1 MLATYRTGAV
11 AGIVL
16 FAVVSRGLAADGDK
30 VRVLIIDGENNHAW
44 QQTTPFLKKALE
56 SSGRF
61 VVDVATTPQKPKL
74 PPEPQG
80 ASDKELAQYKEALA
94 KYADAY
100 ALFRSDPPR
109 FEPDLARYAVV
120 LSNYNGT
127 PWPEPVR
134 KSLEEK
140 LRAGDIGLV
149 VFHAA
154 NNAFAGWPEFNRMIG
169 MGWRGNSFGE
179 RLYFTADGKEVRQAK
194 GQGVGAG
201 ETSIQPFKVVI
212 RNADHPITHGMPREW
227 MHAPDQLVHGLRG
240 PIENVQTLATA
251 WSDKAKG
258 GTGEHEPMIWTVSY
272 GKGRVFHTPMGH
284 DLTSIRCVGFI
295 TALQRGTEWAAT
307 GKVTLPLP
315 DNFPTADKVSSLSA
329 K

>member
-1 MLATYRTGAV
+1 MFTKHRVGFLAGVFLIV
-11 AGIVL
+11 AASQGP
-16 FAVVSRGLAADGDK
+16 AADGDK

-74 PPEPQG
+74 PPEPKG
-80 ASDKELAQYKEALA
+80 VSEAELAEYKQAVA

-100 ALFRSDPPR
+100 ALFRTKPPK
-109 FEPDLARYAVV
+109 FEPDLAKYAVV

-134 KSLEEK
+134 KSLEENLK
-140 LRAGDIGLV
+140 AGKVGLV

-154 NNAFAGWPEFNRMIG
+154 NNAFSSWPEFNRMIG
-169 MGWRGNSFGE
+169 MGWRGNGFGD
-179 RLYFTADGKEVRQAK
+179 RLYLTADGKEVRQTK

-201 ETSIQPFKVVI
+201 ETSIQPFKVVV
-212 RNADHPITHGMPREW
+212 RNADHPITQGMPREW

-240 PIENVQTLATA
+240 PIENVQVLATA

-284 DLTSIRCVGFI
+284 DLNSIRCVGFV
-295 TALQRGTEWAAT
+295 TALRRGTEWAAT
-307 GKVTLPLP
+307 GKVTLPVP
-315 DNFPTADKVSSLSA
+315 DNFPSADKVSSLPA